1 MTPDIKTIID
11 LLAAQ
16 ANPEAVQGMARFGI
30 NPEKVFGW
38 SMPQLRKLGKQL
50 GRNHELALQLWQAR
64 YRETM
69 ILAALVDDPALVS
82 ETQMEQWVADFY
94 DWESC
99 DQCIMNLFE
108 KTPFAWRKA
117 EEWAGREQEFVKR
130 AGFVL
135 MARLAVSDKKALDD
149 RFMPFF
155 PYMVREANDERNGL
169 KKAVNWAL
177 RQIGKRN
184 LALCQ
189 KAIQVGEEIN
199 KQSSSS
205 ARWVAADALRE
216 LRSEAVQRR
225 LAAKKGAK

>member
-130 AGFVL
+130 VGFVL

-149 RFMPFF
+149 R
-155 PYMVREANDERNGL
+155 
-169 KKAVNWAL
+169 
-177 RQIGKRN
+177 
-184 LALCQ
+184 LCRF
-189 KAIQVGEEIN
+189 
-199 KQSSSS
+199 SHTWC
-205 ARWVAADALRE
+205 ARRMMNAMA
-216 LRSEAVQRR
+216 
-225 LAAKKGAK
+225 